1 MHPILMAGLGGA
13 AGSML
18 RYWVGGL
25 VQHRFEATGFPAG
38 TLAVNLLGCL
48 AIGMLGAAVEGRN
61 AFTPDLRLLLGAGV
75 LGGFTTFSAFGQE
88 TLALL
93 RHGQAALAVGN
104 VAANV
109 ILGLGAAA
117 LGRQGLA
124 TLLR

>member
-1 MHPILMAGLGGA
+1 MHPILMVGLGGA

-18 RYWVGGL
+18 RYWLGGL
-25 VQHRFEATGFPAG
+25 VQHRFDATGFPAG
-38 TLAVNLLGCL
+38 TLAVNLVGCL
-48 AIGMLGAAVEGRN
+48 AIGKLGATGEARP
-61 AFTPDLRLLLGAGV
+61 ALPPDLRLLLGAGV
-75 LGGFTTFSAFGQE
+75 LGGFTTFSAFGTE

-93 RHGQAALAVGN
+93 RHGQAALALGN
-104 VAANV
+104 VTANV